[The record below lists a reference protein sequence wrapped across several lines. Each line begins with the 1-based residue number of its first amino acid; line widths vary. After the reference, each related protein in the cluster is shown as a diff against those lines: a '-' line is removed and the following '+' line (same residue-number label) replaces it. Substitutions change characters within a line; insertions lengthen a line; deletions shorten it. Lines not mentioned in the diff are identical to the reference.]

1 MQVSVGIDL
10 GCSQWT
16 WALCSKGSVRTGFIP
31 AEVILTESGL
41 RAAED
46 HPSNYQTSARRIN
59 ARDSLTQRCIDFLR
73 FNMTHL
79 IRLTTESAHSALPL
93 SSLPIELQLRLLPP
107 TIFDALR
114 LTLSS
119 FTSLKESGYLD
130 LLPYEIIGDDWDSCI
145 VVVSILYCCLQLSS
159 ILNRLRMFT
168 ARRSE
173 SNRRDS
179 CKCFLLGCALT
190 L

>member
-16 WALCSKGSVRTGFIP
+16 WALCSKGRVRTGFIP

-46 HPSNYQTSARRIN
+46 HPSNYQTSALRIN
-59 ARDSLTQRCIDFLR
+59 ARDSLTQRCTDFLR
-73 FNMTHL
+73 FNMSHL
-79 IRLTTESAHSALPL
+79 IRLTSASAHYSTRPL
-93 SSLPIELQLRLLPP
+93 SSLPIELQRRLLPP

-145 VVVSILYCCLQLSS
+145 VVVIILFACNSQAFS
-159 ILNRLRMFT
+159 T
-168 ARRSE
+168 
-173 SNRRDS
+173 D
-179 CKCFLLGCALT
+179 
-190 L
+190 